1 MGLGTDSTVSVNQ
14 LNSQTTGVSTPL
26 TNSQEKSINNISLNE
41 PVNPF
46 LSPIQ
51 TDSLLEVQL
60 SATEWDWKIRKM
72 GTFACHVLDATVRSA
87 FDILVDF
94 QGFANFTDPNSNIQI
109 NTWYAISQI
118 APPPPNSADW
128 ISANLLNLAD
138 FVIPAP
144 INGANWNLW
153 CKIEVTNDISAGE
166 YSNNPTITF
175 VVQEIEHWVD
185 PTLTSNERAGMIN
198 ELQTENH

>member
-1 MGLGTDSTVSVNQ
+1 M
-14 LNSQTTGVSTPL
+14 
-26 TNSQEKSINNISLNE
+26 NNIRLNE

-46 LSPIQ
+46 LPQLQI
-51 TDSLLEVQL
+51 DSILEVQL
-60 SATEWDWKIRKM
+60 SATEWDWRIRKC
-72 GTFACHVLDATVRSA
+72 GTFACHVLDARVRSA

-94 QGFANFTDPNSNIQI
+94 EGFANFLDPNSDIQI
-109 NTWYAISQI
+109 NTWYAISQMV
-118 APPPPNSADW
+118 PPPPNSTTW

-144 INGANWNLW
+144 INGVNWNLW
-153 CKIEVTNDISAGE
+153 CKIEVTNDIKAGE

-185 PTLTSNERAGMIN
+185 PTLTSNERTGRIN

>member
-1 MGLGTDSTVSVNQ
+1 MTVSSKK
-14 LNSQTTGVSTPL
+14 LNSQRTGVYTHL
-26 TNSQEKSINNISLNE
+26 ANSQQKSINNISLNG

-46 LSPIQ
+46 LPPTQI
-51 TDSLLEVQL
+51 DSLLEVHL
-60 SATEWDWKIRKM
+60 SATEWDWKIRKC

-87 FDILVDF
+87 FNILVNFD
-94 QGFANFTDPNSNIQI
+94 GFANFLDPNSDIQI

-144 INGANWNLW
+144 INGASWNLW
-153 CKIEVTNDISAGE
+153 CKIEVTNDIKAGE

-175 VVQEIEHWVD
+175 VVQEIERWVD
-185 PTLTSNERAGMIN
+185 PTLISDERTGMIN